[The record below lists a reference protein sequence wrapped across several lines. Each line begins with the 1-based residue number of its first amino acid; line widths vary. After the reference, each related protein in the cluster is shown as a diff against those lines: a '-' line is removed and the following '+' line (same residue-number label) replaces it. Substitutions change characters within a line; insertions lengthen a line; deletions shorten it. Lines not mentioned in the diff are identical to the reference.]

1 MPHVFTSKTGSSRRR
16 GNKEDGEGQHA
27 QQEHDSV
34 RLLMARL
41 AYPWEASKET
51 TPLWI
56 SCSPPGRQLVV
67 LVSVSL
73 LRRIMLGVAGS
84 V

>member
-1 MPHVFTSKTGSSRRR
+1 
-16 GNKEDGEGQHA
+16 
-27 QQEHDSV
+27 
-34 RLLMARL
+34 MARL